1 MVTQTRFSRLGIQ
14 AAWLLA
20 ALHLNV
26 SAEAAEFR
34 TGEQVT
40 IGADQV
46 IEDDLYVTGGTV
58 TVQGRVMGDVV
69 ASGRVVRIEGTV
81 EGDLI
86 AAGQVVV
93 IAGEVFD
100 DVRIAGMTL
109 KLDERARVGD
119 DLIAAGFSFE
129 SAANSQVGG
138 KTYLTGYQALIGG
151 VHHQDLEA
159 ALVGLRIE
167 GHIIGL
173 VDATVESEAGPAWW
187 AGFMQSPEPLPAVDP
202 GLILTEGARIEG
214 DLSYESKSAAII
226 ADGAQV
232 TGETHHEVKAKEPV
246 QRLTAGQRFGRALR
260 WFAVLFLVGAALLWL
275 VPDKIV
281 GIASTIV
288 DRPLASLG
296 WGVVTLLG
304 FPVAMILILLLT
316 LLLTVAFGL
325 MTLGKAVALIL
336 VLGLVIEILL
346 VAKLWIAV
354 SYLVPAVVSFAGG
367 RWLLTRGGRV
377 GRNLY
382 LSLLVGLAILLLVS
396 LIPVLG
402 TVVRCL
408 VVLIGL
414 GASALWSVRYLAR
427 S

>member
-1 MVTQTRFSRLGIQ
+1 
-14 AAWLLA
+14 LLA
-20 ALHLNV
+20 ALHLDV
-26 SAEAAEFR
+26 PAEAVEFKK
-34 TGEQVT
+34 GEQVT
-40 IGADQV
+40 IAADQI
-46 IEDDLYVTGGTV
+46 IEDDLYMTGDTV
-58 TVQGRVMGDVV
+58 MVQGRVMGDVV

-109 KLDERARVGD
+109 KLAERARVGD
-119 DLIAAGFSFE
+119 DLFAAGFSFE
-129 SAANSQVGG
+129 SAANSEVGG
-138 KTYLTGYQALIGG
+138 RTNLTGYQALVGG

-167 GHIIGL
+167 GHIKGR
-173 VDATVESEAGPAWW
+173 VDATVESDAGPAWW
-187 AGFMQSPEPLPAVDP
+187 TGFIQSPEPLPAIDP
-202 GLILTEGARIEG
+202 GLTLTAGARVEG
-214 DLSYESKSAAII
+214 DLSYKSKSAAII

-232 TGETHHEVKAKEPV
+232 TGETHHEVKAKEPA

-275 VPDKIV
+275 VPNKIV
-281 GIASTIV
+281 GIANTVV

-316 LLLTVAFGL
+316 LLLTIAFGL

-354 SYLVPAVVSFAGG
+354 SYLVPAIVSFAGA

-377 GRNLY
+377 KRNRY
-382 LSLLVGLAILLLVS
+382 LSLLMGLAIFLFLS

-402 TVVRCL
+402 TVVRWL

-427 S
+427 SQES